1 MNRDSSTDTRSSR
14 ATQAA
19 GSRSVT
25 AQLTGAGVGGGGWG
39 GGVSRE
45 EVGVGGRGVCTLTV
59 LPLLYSKNNT
69 IKK

>member
-25 AQLTGAGVGGGGWG
+25 AQLTGGGGGG
-39 GGVSRE
+39 GGFS
-45 EVGVGGRGVCTLTV
+45 GGSGGRREWCVYTYSPSTV
-59 LPLLYSKNNT
+59 VQQKQHN
-69 IKK
+69 

>member
-25 AQLTGAGVGGGGWG
+25 AQLTGAGVG
-39 GGVSRE
+39 
-45 EVGVGGRGVCTLTV
+45 VGVVGRGVCTLTV